1 VKGVVLIECHLSA
14 TNTCIAQFQLG
25 SVVCCTWFW
34 LTQPAGPCIATVLRF
49 NAGCDAVT
57 ATSFASTKHAIY
69 LFAED
74 KLPTFKGWT
83 SSCYMQPPAVPAAN
97 TPSPCP
103 VVSISPCRNT
113 PPAAESVNR
122 QSPPYT
128 ALDLYTDAAAAAAPV
143 GSPVKGVARLVDPV
157 QPGFASSV
165 VASPTGTSVVWTFQ
179 TTKPGLVQWR
189 LVEQVTQVIA
199 NGLLAVADASLTYT
213 VPISRKCSGQQLT
226 SGTAYALWYNMTDE
240 YGTQTD
246 VSILKIT
253 L

>member
-1 VKGVVLIECHLSA
+1 M
-14 TNTCIAQFQLG
+14 QFGLRP
-25 SVVCCTWFW
+25 VVCCTW
-34 LTQPAGPCIATVLRF
+34 LTNSTPLDHAFATVLRV
-49 NAGCDAVT
+49 NVRCYAVT
-57 ATSFASTKHAIY
+57 ATSFASTKHAVY

-83 SSCYMQPPAVPAAN
+83 SSCSMQPPAIPAVT

-103 VVSISPCRNT
+103 VVSVSPCRNT

-143 GSPVKGVARLVDPV
+143 GSPVKGVARLIDPV
-157 QPGFASSV
+157 QPGFASSA
-165 VASPTGTSVVWTFQ
+165 VASPTGSSVVWTFQ

-226 SGTAYALWYNMTDE
+226 SGTAYALWYNMTDA